1 MKLTKISA
9 LVIVFTFL
17 LAGAAWAQATDQKTL
32 QINATVNAKANLTI
46 TPTTINFPDAD
57 PDATPSILAN
67 STVNF
72 TAKVRTGKTSI
83 ATLTVLANQDLTSGT
98 DTIAITNVTWTAT
111 GTGFVNGTM
120 NKTTAQNVAS
130 WTGSST
136 GPNHYTGICTYSL
149 ANSWEYATGNYTANA
164 VYTLTAP

>member
-1 MKLTKISA
+1 MKITRITA
-9 LVIVFTFL
+9 LSLFLTFL
-17 LAGAAWAQATDQKTL
+17 LAGAAWAVTDQKTL
-32 QINATVNAKANLTI
+32 VINATVSAKANLTI
-46 TPTTINFPDAD
+46 TPSTINFPDAD
-57 PDATPSILAN
+57 PDSTPSIPAN

-72 TAKVRTGKTSI
+72 TAKVRTGKTSL

-111 GTGFVNGTM
+111 GTGFINGTM
-120 NKTTAQNVAS
+120 DKTTPQNVAS

-136 GPNHYTGICTYSL
+136 GPGHYNGVCTYSL
-149 ANSWEYATGNYTANA
+149 ANDWAYATGSYTANA